1 MEEPNFSSIPEENK
15 STPSRRRPRAS
26 TAQPLYFGATLIIG
40 ILIGTYLADSNL
52 LTIKTGAEEN
62 PNKLVTLIDY
72 IEETYVDSVDKKR
85 LIDDAISSILSHLDP
100 HSYYINPDE
109 LAAAKEKMNGEYQG
123 IGMEFMILRDTLRVV
138 KTMTNSPAQK
148 GGLKMGDKIVEVDGK
163 NIAGQ
168 KLSSDKVQKL
178 IKGKSGTDV
187 QLKVLR
193 TGQSNPL
200 AITLQ
205 RGNIPIESVSA
216 SFKIAPQVGYVKIE
230 SFAHTTFEEFQKAMR
245 QLIAEDCKSVIIDL
259 RGNGGG
265 LLDQSFLIAES
276 FLPKD
281 KLVLYTKG
289 MHFPQKN
296 YVTTQDGEFRNM
308 EVTVLVDQN
317 SASASEILAGALQ
330 DWDKSTTVG
339 RRTFGKGLVQHEIEL
354 PDRSAFRLTI
364 ARYYTPTGRCIQK
377 PYSDSA
383 TYDDDFAHRYVRGE
397 LFHSDSIAKNDSLK
411 FKTPGGRVVYGSGG
425 ITPEVFIPL
434 DTSNNILLSKIAT
447 TSLLRDLCFEYI
459 ESNQKSLAKFKSEDD
474 FVASFKVPD
483 ALINQLY
490 NELKKAN
497 VSIQNKEWQLG
508 KSEVKNRMKANIG
521 RYLFTD
527 NAVQKVILVED
538 KDLQKAIDVSKSK
551 LKSDNKNKN

>member
-1 MEEPNFSSIPEENK
+1 MEEQHFTPTPEENK
-15 STPSRRRPRAS
+15 AAPSRRRPRAS

-85 LIDDAISSILSHLDP
+85 LIDDAIESILSHLDP

-138 KTMTNSPAQK
+138 KTMSNSPAQL
-148 GGLKMGDKIVEVDGK
+148 GGLMMGDKIVEVDGK
-163 NIAGQ
+163 SIANQ
-168 KLSSDKVQKL
+168 KLSNDKVQKL
-178 IKGKSGTDV
+178 IKGKSGTEV

-193 TGQSNPL
+193 KGQSNPL
-200 AITLQ
+200 IITLK

-216 SFKIAPQVGYVKIE
+216 SFKIAPQIGYVKIE

-245 QLIAEDCKSVIIDL
+245 QLIAEDCKSVILDL

-289 MHFPQKN
+289 IHFPQKN
-296 YVTTQDGEFRNM
+296 YLTTQDGEFRNM

-383 TYDDDFAHRYVRGE
+383 TYDDDFAHRYVSGE
-397 LFHSDSIAKNDSLK
+397 LFHSDSIAKNDSVK
-411 FKTPGGRVVYGSGG
+411 FKTPGGKIVYGSGG
-425 ITPEVFIPL
+425 ITPEIFIPL

-447 TSLLRDLCFEYI
+447 TSLLRDLCFEFI
-459 ESNQKSLAKFKSEDD
+459 EHNQKSLSKFKTEDD
-474 FVASFKVPD
+474 FVNHFKVPD

-490 NELKKAN
+490 TELKKAN
-497 VSIQNKEWQLG
+497 VLVHNKEWQLG

-527 NAVQKVILVED
+527 NAVQKVILTED
-538 KDLQKAIDVSKSK
+538 KELQKAIEVSKSK
-551 LKSDNKNKN
+551 LKSDNKTKH